1 MRTLSYPLL
10 ALILVGC
17 QPSPQ
22 TGTPPTR
29 TAEEIQAD
37 FESVRAK
44 YQDLANAGNA
54 AAVADLYTTDAVLV
68 EPDGTVLN
76 GREAI
81 AEYLGKAF
89 PGVSD
94 LVIQT
99 SGSFVHGDVGAGYGT
114 FSQTVL
120 GTEGPMTMSGM
131 WQTVC
136 VYAADG
142 SLKIR
147 LQLDMIPAQLGP
159 SS

>member
-22 TGTPPTR
+22 AGTPPAR
-29 TAEEIQAD
+29 TADEMRAD
-37 FESVRAK
+37 LNSLRAE

-68 EPDGTVLN
+68 EPDGTVLK

-81 AEYLGKAF
+81 AQYLGKSLQGA
-89 PGVSD
+89 SD

-99 SGSFVHGDVGAGYGT
+99 SEDFVHGDVVAAYGT
-114 FSQTVL
+114 FSETVL
-120 GTEGPMTMSGM
+120 GTDGPLPMSGM
-131 WQTVC
+131 WQMVG

-147 LQLDMIPAQLGP
+147 LHMDMIPAELGP
-159 SS
+159 PT